1 MTRTEGNFV
10 TMVYISKK
18 EIVEAINKN
27 DCKAIIEMLEGS
39 GFSKGDTPPH
49 FVPAARDFLT
59 TLLATAAAS
68 AAKGTLDKKIAE
80 ILIEHAAIA
89 VRVFNFILPARVY
102 LEPTENLINF
112 GDIPKDIRK
121 AIKEDNTSK
130 KILNKISSLEKNRFV
145 LLIDYLL
152 SGEVETISSYFTPT
166 ILRYFYE
173 IIPDGLFFALMAT
186 SLKEPVSEIGIGMID
201 LGGLMS
207 MLDSVCVGNDDDD
220 EEDENESCTCDESC
234 SEGGRCGK
242 CGECENN

>member
-10 TMVYISKK
+10 TMVCISKK
-18 EIVEAINKN
+18 EIVEAISKN
-27 DCKAIIEMLEGS
+27 DCKAIIEMLKGS
-39 GFSKGDTPPH
+39 GFSKGDTPLH

-89 VRVFNFILPARVY
+89 VQVFNFILPARVY

-130 KILNKISSLEKNRFV
+130 KILNKISSLDKNRFV

-152 SGEVETISSYFTPT
+152 SGEVDAISGYFNST

-186 SLKEPVSEIGIGMID
+186 SLKEPMPEIGIGMIG

-207 MLDSVCVGNDDDD
+207 MLDSVCLGIDDS
-220 EEDENESCTCDESC
+220 EENESEDYTCNGSC
-234 SEGGRCGK
+234 SEGGCCDECGK
-242 CGECENN
+242 CENN

>member
-10 TMVYISKK
+10 TIVRINKK

-39 GFSKGDTPPH
+39 GFSKGDIPPH
-49 FVPAARDFLT
+49 FVPAAREFLT

-80 ILIEHAAIA
+80 ILIEHAAI
-89 VRVFNFILPARVY
+89 VVQVFNFILPARVY

-121 AIKEDNTSK
+121 AIREDRASK
-130 KILNKISSLEKNRFV
+130 KILNKISSLDKSKFV

-152 SGEVETISSYFTPT
+152 SDEVDVISGYFNYT

-173 IIPDGLFFALMAT
+173 IMPDGLFFALMAA
-186 SLKEPVSEIGIGMID
+186 SIREPMSEIGIKMFG
-201 LGGLMS
+201 LGGPIPI
-207 MLDSVCVGNDDDD
+207 MLGSVCVGNDDD
-220 EEDENESCTCDESC
+220 EEDENESCTCGESC

-242 CGECENN
+242 CSECEN